1 MAVQQMAFISWHPT
15 TGTPIGLASQKV
27 AKGTPVKV
35 ELSDEAMKGC
45 NQLLK
50 CNPKG
55 FGKKDAIKEIPYVR
69 TAGGIIFNADADE
82 NGDGAYE
89 FRVQSDV
96 DGKLPKA
103 SPRVSCEQPDA
114 DHMVVSGDS
123 YKIFF
128 NTAFGWIEKMQLKTV
143 DGWSDFLVERTG
155 PVLMTIEGKIA
166 GPETS
171 SGVTSLTYTFSP
183 VSGYLEFQRP
193 LDDDHVSIR
202 ERWTFEPNHMKVDI
216 RMFNLTRAPVRYRS
230 FVYEIGANDKTAP
243 VWKALDDDGKVVD
256 SGRADSGRIGQASR
270 KEALLLDT
278 GKEASMAVTLR
289 RCAQNMAWASINNT
303 VSHGAAL
310 TKIDLVRSI
319 SVDPGDFILAEFDW
333 WPSTDGKPAVGD
345 PHVFT
350 YVKEISEQ
358 K

>member
-1 MAVQQMAFISWHPT
+1 
-15 TGTPIGLASQKV
+15 
-27 AKGTPVKV
+27 
-35 ELSDEAMKGC
+35 MKGC

-50 CNPKG
+50 CDPKG
-55 FGKKDAIKEIPYVR
+55 FGKKDAIKEIPYAR

-82 NGDGAYE
+82 NGEGSYE
-89 FRVQSDV
+89 FRAQSDI

-103 SPRVSCEQPDA
+103 APRISCEQPDA
-114 DHMVVSGDS
+114 DHMVVTGDS
-123 YKIFF
+123 YKIIF
-128 NTAFGWIEKMQLKTV
+128 NTTFGWIEKMQLKTA

-155 PVLMTIEGKIA
+155 PVLTTMDGKIA

-171 SGVTSLTYTFSP
+171 SGTTSLTYTFSP

-230 FVYEIGANDKTAP
+230 LVYEIGTNDKTAP
-243 VWKALDDDGKVVD
+243 VWKIFDDDEKNID
-256 SGRADSGRIGQASR
+256 SGRVDSGRIGQTT
-270 KEALLLDT
+270 KGQTMILDT
-278 GKEASMAVTLR
+278 DKGPSMAVTLR
-289 RCAQNMAWASINNT
+289 RCAQNMAWAAINNT
-303 VSHGAAL
+303 VQHGAAL

-345 PHVFT
+345 PHVF
-350 YVKEISEQ
+350 VHAIDFFAKKKAER

>member
-1 MAVQQMAFISWHPT
+1 
-15 TGTPIGLASQKV
+15 
-27 AKGTPVKV
+27 
-35 ELSDEAMKGC
+35 
-45 NQLLK
+45 
-50 CNPKG
+50 
-55 FGKKDAIKEIPYVR
+55 
-69 TAGGIIFNADADE
+69 
-82 NGDGAYE
+82 
-89 FRVQSDV
+89 
-96 DGKLPKA
+96 
-103 SPRVSCEQPDA
+103 
-114 DHMVVSGDS
+114 MVVSGDS